1 MSNLRQECITSHL
14 QNTSLT
20 TLGML
25 REGFRVSPAVIP
37 RLSVPPSIQK
47 LDFVLKFSREP
58 TCKASRYK
66 YICKPREATD
76 ERGAR
81 DRPVMT
87 TNVGVGCVDAD
98 IHEYAGNNECDYRY
112 HFKERKPIF

>member
-1 MSNLRQECITSHL
+1 
-14 QNTSLT
+14 
-20 TLGML
+20 ML

-47 LDFVLKFSREP
+47 LGFILKYLREP
-58 TCKASRYK
+58 TRKTSRYE
-66 YICKPREATD
+66 YICKPSEATD

-87 TNVGVGCVDAD
+87 TDVGVGCVDAD
-98 IHEYAGNNECDYRY
+98 IDEYANNDECDDRY
-112 HFKERKPIF
+112 YFKERKPIF